1 MKKKKIFLPVFFLLL
16 FFNDISFSNNS
27 DIGFIDVEKIIYNSS
42 TGKKFFTNLDNEI
55 KKKGSQFKD
64 IEIKFKKE
72 ENEILKK
79 RNIISKEEFNKNI
92 GDLKKKISN
101 HNKSKREFN
110 KKITE
115 KRLIGT
121 NKLLNSLNKI
131 VSTYASEKSISLIL
145 QKKNIIVGKAELDI
159 TDEILKIFNDK
170 IKSVK

>member
-1 MKKKKIFLPVFFLLL
+1 M
-16 FFNDISFSNNS
+16 
-27 DIGFIDVEKIIYNSS
+27 
-42 TGKKFFTNLDNEI
+42 
-55 KKKGSQFKD
+55 
-64 IEIKFKKE
+64 
-72 ENEILKK
+72 
-79 RNIISKEEFNKNI
+79 
-92 GDLKKKISN
+92 KKKISN

-115 KRLIGT
+115 KRLTGT

>member
-1 MKKKKIFLPVFFLLL
+1 M
-16 FFNDISFSNNS
+16 
-27 DIGFIDVEKIIYNSS
+27 
-42 TGKKFFTNLDNEI
+42 
-55 KKKGSQFKD
+55 
-64 IEIKFKKE
+64 
-72 ENEILKK
+72 
-79 RNIISKEEFNKNI
+79 
-92 GDLKKKISN
+92 KKKISN